1 MITCFTTPPDIL
13 RSLHFNMDLIRPE
26 DLINIKEVVISKDW
40 ASFLTVT
47 VIDQNNY
54 YRRFVQDYSGWYKDY

>member
-1 MITCFTTPPDIL
+1 
-13 RSLHFNMDLIRPE
+13 MDLIRPE